1 MRSASTKQVLAA
13 ARQWLRPLVHVLI
26 RCGVTWKEF
35 AELSRTSYVEAASQQ
50 FGKRGRPTN
59 ISRTAVLTGLT
70 RREVRKQRA
79 RLAAT
84 TETFAGHVTKASL
97 VLSAW
102 HQDPEFLD
110 SRGRP
115 VPLPMEGEGVS
126 FAALLR
132 RCGAGDVRPSTL
144 LKELLN
150 AKAVHE
156 TQDGRLEPLKRSYVP
171 QSMDEK
177 LITMWGKRITDL
189 AKTYVHNLTRSANTA
204 ARFERAAVNDRIDAS
219 ALPEFQRFLEQEG
232 EAFLER
238 VDAWLTAH
246 EARADASDNPHEV
259 VRLGAGLYH
268 IQDKSGVSK

>member
-1 MRSASTKQVLAA
+1 
-13 ARQWLRPLVHVLI
+13 VHVLI

-35 AELSRTSYVEAASQQ
+35 AELARASYVEVASQQ

-59 ISRTAVLTGLT
+59 VSRTAVLTGLT

-84 TETFAGHVTKASL
+84 TDTFAGHVSKASL

-102 HQDPEFLD
+102 HQDPDFLD
-110 SRGRP
+110 SRGK
-115 VPLPMEGEGVS
+115 PLPLPLEGEGVS

-144 LKELLN
+144 LKELVN
-150 AKAVHE
+150 AQAVRE
-156 TQDGRLEPLKRSYVP
+156 TRDGGRLEPLKRSYVP

-177 LITMWGKRITDL
+177 LITMWGKRVTDV
-189 AKTYVHNLTRSANTA
+189 AKTYVHNLTRPAKGP
-204 ARFERAAVNDRIDAS
+204 ARFERAAVNDHINAS
-219 ALPEFQRFLEQEG
+219 ALPDFQRFLEQEG

-246 EARADASDNPHEV
+246 EARAGTSDDPDAA

-268 IQDKSGVSK
+268 IQD

>member
-1 MRSASTKQVLAA
+1 M
-13 ARQWLRPLVHVLI
+13 HVLI

-35 AELSRTSYVEAASQQ
+35 AELSRSSYVEVASHQ

-59 ISRTAVLTGLT
+59 VSRTAVLTGLT

-84 TETFAGHVTKASL
+84 TDTFPGHVTKASL

-102 HQDPEFLD
+102 HQDRDLLD
-110 SRGRP
+110 ARGK
-115 VPLPMEGEGVS
+115 PLPLPLEGEAVS

-144 LKELLN
+144 LKELLS
-150 AKAVHE
+150 AQAVRE
-156 TQDGRLEPLKRSYVP
+156 TRDGRLEPLKRSYVP
-171 QSMDEK
+171 QSMDER
-177 LITMWGKRITDL
+177 LITMWGKRITDV
-189 AKTYVHNLTRSANTA
+189 AKTYVHNLTRPANA
-204 ARFERAAVNDRIDAS
+204 PARFERAAVNDSVNAS
-219 ALPEFQRFLEQEG
+219 ALPDFQRFLEQEG

-246 EARADASDNPHEV
+246 EARADASDNPQGV

-268 IQDKSGVSK
+268 IQD